1 MYCNLGQNQF
11 FDDAGA
17 PLSAGRV
24 KIYAKGSDTL
34 LPIYED
40 NGDGFVPAQN
50 PVITANDG
58 RIHTIF
64 WPAALVDVVVEKSN
78 GDGTYTELDSY
89 VAGLDLASVEAVQGV
104 GSITELRSIMPSE
117 NMVVQ
122 VNGYY
127 TAGDSPTRKYLW
139 VAGAANTDDGGYV
152 ISSYRD
158 YNGGRWVMLWD
169 DPEFLPV
176 SLYGIMCGYSGYAKN
191 SNIPALETLGHYV
204 LVGTVRVEVPPVIL
218 FDWRMAQPTSGQS
231 SPIAYHWSGTFT
243 TTHYVACARGVTFS
257 TSTPPTIHCAGVR
270 GESFTTAYWLVDQDY
285 TTRDPKE
292 KISTLMFNGNT
303 QAMHDAFMACAA
315 CPKVKVVELYA
326 GGVYGT
332 LDNNDDFGD
341 KTVIDYVLSGNDGP
355 IYSYS
360 GSTLFVPSTGL
371 FYIPKLTALK
381 ILMEHF
387 QSDVDHI
394 SLGYFGGFGSTG
406 MFFSSGKIE
415 STGPFYNDG
424 GATFDSINLGTESD
438 SIGFA
443 LKIGTRARINSD
455 VEFTS
460 HVVNLASA
468 SNTSVKAPV
477 YHYTPNLATIKDVNL
492 NNNVNFPSDL
502 FAEGDMVVIE
512 NRGQGVVNVTY
523 AGNHGNVAVLNQWDA
538 CAFIKAASGAW
549 CKMSPS

>member
-104 GSITELRSIMPSE
+104 GSITELRSIIPSS

-139 VAGAANTDDGGYV
+139 VAGAANMEDGGYV
-152 ISSYRD
+152 IRSNRD

-169 DPEFLPV
+169 DPEFLPA
-176 SLYGIMCGYSGYAKN
+176 SLYGIMCGYSGYEKT
-191 SNIPALETLGHYV
+191 SNIPALEGIGHHV
-204 LVGTVRVEVPPVIL
+204 IVGSVRVEVPPVIL

-231 SPIAYHWSGTFT
+231 SPVAYHWAGTFT
-243 TTHYVACARGVTFS
+243 TTHYVACSRGVVFNTAGI
-257 TSTPPTIHCAGVR
+257 PTIHCAGVR
-270 GESFTTAYWLVDQDY
+270 GESFTTAYWMVDQNY
-285 TTRDPKE
+285 TSNDPAE
-292 KISTLMFNGNT
+292 KISTLMFRGNT

-315 CPKVKVVELYA
+315 CNKVKVVELFDGSLYQTLTNTDTFSGKFIIDHASNEQSPAYA
-326 GGVYGT
+326 ATASIVYMAKNGHVSLHGRFTASYIESLGTIESRGPLRANGT
-332 LDNNDDFGD
+332 LNVGGSSFLVGGMSSPKGTFGGGNTQGGSD
-341 KTVIDYVLSGNDGP
+341 VALDVGKLAKFLHTEFHAPMRLQYNGSQESQGKTPVIAVTSGTTFDLTVPPYSGYLDGECLR
-355 IYSYS
+355 IVNMT
-360 GSTLFVPSTGL
+360 GSTLTINGTAST
-371 FYIPKLTALK
+371 
-381 ILMEHF
+381 
-387 QSDVDHI
+387 
-394 SLGYFGGFGSTG
+394 
-406 MFFSSGKIE
+406 
-415 STGPFYNDG
+415 
-424 GATFDSINLGTESD
+424 DSIPAYRFG
-438 SIGFA
+438 
-443 LKIGTRARINSD
+443 D
-455 VEFTS
+455 VFRWNGSWYME
-460 HVVNLASA
+460 
-468 SNTSVKAPV
+468 
-477 YHYTPNLATIKDVNL
+477 
-492 NNNVNFPSDL
+492 
-502 FAEGDMVVIE
+502 
-512 NRGQGVVNVTY
+512 R
-523 AGNHGNVAVLNQWDA
+523 
-538 CAFIKAASGAW
+538 
-549 CKMSPS
+549 

>member
-58 RIHTIF
+58 RIPTVF
-64 WPAALVDVVVEKSN
+64 WPAALVDVVVEKNN

-104 GSITELRSIMPSE
+104 ASITELRSIMPSE

-139 VAGAANTDDGGYV
+139 VAGAANLEDGGYV
-152 ISSYRD
+152 IRSNRD

-176 SLYGIMCGYSGYAKN
+176 SLYGIMCGYSGYAKT
-191 SNIPALETLGHYV
+191 SNIPALEGLGHYV
-204 LVGTVRVEVPPVIL
+204 LVGGVRVEVPPVIL
-218 FDWRMAQPTSGQS
+218 FDGRMAQPTSGLL

-257 TSTPPTIHCAGVR
+257 TTSNPTIHCAGVR
-270 GESFTTAYWLVDQDY
+270 GECYVPAYWMVDQDY
-285 TTRDPKE
+285 TTKDPAE

-303 QAMHDAFMACAA
+303 QAMHDAFMACVA
-315 CPKVKVVELYA
+315 CSKVKVVELCDGSIYSTLTNTDTFSGKLVIDHVSNEQSPA
-326 GGVYGT
+326 YSSTSSIVYLTKNGHVLLSGRFTASYIESLGALRAYGSLAVVGQSTLSGGVSSTSGT
-332 LDNNDDFGD
+332 FG
-341 KTVIDYVLSGNDGP
+341 G
-355 IYSYS
+355 
-360 GSTLFVPSTGL
+360 GSTQGGSGAVLDVGKLAKFLHTEFHAPMRLQYNGSQEAPAKTPVIAVTSGTTFNLTVPPYDSYLDGECLRIVNITNST
-371 FYIPKLTALK
+371 IT
-381 ILMEHF
+381 I
-387 QSDVDHI
+387 
-394 SLGYFGGFGSTG
+394 
-406 MFFSSGKIE
+406 
-415 STGPFYNDG
+415 N
-424 GATFDSINLGTESD
+424 GAAT
-438 SIGFA
+438 
-443 LKIGTRARINSD
+443 
-455 VEFTS
+455 
-460 HVVNLASA
+460 SA
-468 SNTSVKAPV
+468 SVAAHKF
-477 YHYTPNLATIKDVNL
+477 I
-492 NNNVNFPSDL
+492 DL
-502 FAEGDMVVIE
+502 FRWNG
-512 NRGQGVVNVTY
+512 GVWY
-523 AGNHGNVAVLNQWDA
+523 CEH
-538 CAFIKAASGAW
+538 
-549 CKMSPS
+549 